1 MYETTYP
8 TTTTAASGGI
18 IAAFFGIYML
28 VVLAV
33 ALLVIIGLWK
43 TFSKA
48 GKPGWAAIIPIY
60 NIIVMLE
67 IAGRPIW
74 WILLYLVPLVNLVVY
89 VVISVDIAKKFGKS
103 AAFGIIALWLFAPIG
118 FLLLGFGKAT
128 YQAGSASVTPAE
140 SAPPAEPTPPAA

>member
-67 IAGRPIW
+67 IAERPIW
-74 WILLYLVPLVNLVVY
+74 WILLYLVPFVNLVVY
-89 VVISVDIAKKFGKS
+89 IIIALDIAKRFGKS
-103 AAFGIIALWLFAPIG
+103 TAFGIIALWLFAPIG
-118 FLLLGFGKAT
+118 FLMLGFGKAT
-128 YQAGSASVTPAE
+128 YKGGSAPTT
-140 SAPPAEPTPPAA
+140 PAEPTPPTA